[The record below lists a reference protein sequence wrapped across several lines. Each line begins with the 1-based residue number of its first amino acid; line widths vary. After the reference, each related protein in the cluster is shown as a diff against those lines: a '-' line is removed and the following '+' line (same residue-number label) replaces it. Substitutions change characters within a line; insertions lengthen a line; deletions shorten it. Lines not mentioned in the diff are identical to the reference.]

1 MTAKGRRWA
10 PLHTHAPKRH
20 RVKENEKEQHQNREE
35 HGKHHERQ
43 PKSAHEKHAQ
53 EEWTHAWETEY
64 THGDSQ
70 TEGRPE

>member
-1 MTAKGRRWA
+1 
-10 PLHTHAPKRH
+10 
-20 RVKENEKEQHQNREE
+20 VKVNEKEQHQNREE